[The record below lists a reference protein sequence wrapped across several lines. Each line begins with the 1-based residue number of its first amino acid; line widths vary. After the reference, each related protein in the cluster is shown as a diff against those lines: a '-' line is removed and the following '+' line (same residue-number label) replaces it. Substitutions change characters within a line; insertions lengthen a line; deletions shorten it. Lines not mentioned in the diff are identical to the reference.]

1 MKPSRRAIREF
12 HQKFTQARESAGFS
26 ITEASRKLD
35 FNHYQIL
42 SAIENG
48 TRGVSAGELISMARL
63 YGRSLDYF
71 FEPQVPSEPVPLWRR
86 AAGMDVQKEQ
96 RQFIKFLENY
106 SFLEKLLGLRRH
118 WKEILTKLDKEDFA
132 HNGFETASKLSS
144 DIHKLLDLGS
154 RPACNLLNIL
164 ENTFRFK
171 IIHLDLEES
180 LSGASIVDP
189 DLGVGILISSRQAP
203 WRRNFDLAHELFHVV
218 TWNVFSHT
226 EIGEGT
232 KKTKPEQFADNFASN
247 LLLPQEH
254 LLTSLKEIT
263 AEKEL
268 KLIDVIE
275 LAKEFGVSTEAVLW
289 RLVILKKLN
298 KSLVNKVLL
307 DPEFRNL
314 DRIKRQGLYEEYQP
328 LKFPQRYI
336 SLACRC
342 LMEGKISRGLFAEY
356 MEIDRSEVDN
366 FLSDRGFAGKN
377 YEKIAAA

>member
-1 MKPSRRAIREF
+1 MSSSSTEIKKLHKRL
-12 HQKFTQARESAGFS
+12 TQAREYAGFS
-26 ITEASRKLD
+26 ITEATRKLD
-35 FNHYQIL
+35 FKHYQIL
-42 SAIENG
+42 SSIEKG
-48 TRGVSAGELISMARL
+48 TRDVSAGELISMARL
-63 YGRSLDYF
+63 YGRPLDYF
-71 FEPQVPSEPVPLWRR
+71 FEAEVQPDPVPLWRR
-86 AAGMDVQKEQ
+86 AVGSDVQKEQ
-96 RQFIKFLENY
+96 RQFLKFFKNY
-106 SFLEKLLGLRRH
+106 SCLEKLLGLKRH

-171 IIHLDLEES
+171 IIHLDFEES
-180 LSGASIVDP
+180 LSAASIVDP
-189 DLGVGILISSRQAP
+189 DLGVGILISSRHAP

-226 EIGEGT
+226 EIGDGT
-232 KKTKPEQFADNFASN
+232 KKTKPEQFADSFASN

-254 LLTSLKEIT
+254 LLISLKEIT

-289 RLVILKKLN
+289 RLVILKRLN
-298 KSLVNKVLL
+298 NSLVNKVLM

-328 LKFPQRYI
+328 SKFPQRYI

-366 FLSDRGFAGKN
+366 FLSDRGYAGKN
-377 YEKIAAA
+377 YEKIGAA